1 MSGVFIAGAG
11 MYVPETV
18 VTNDEMAKFVDTSDE
33 WIKQRTGIS
42 ERRFSKGEPNWFM
55 GMKAAEQAI
64 ENSGI
69 SADDID
75 MIIGCTCTPDYYYP
89 TLACILQ
96 NKLGAKNAFCWDLNA
111 ACTGFIYAL
120 DIARLYLNSGKK
132 NILIVASEV
141 MSKEIDFDDRSSC
154 VLFGDGA
161 GAVVVKPQ
169 EKLYASFLKSK
180 GDLGKSLVSRAIKPH
195 GRFATDADNPIYN
208 ELEELESPK
217 IKMDGQDV
225 YKFAVRAMPEAL
237 KNACKNAGISVNDLD
252 LVIPHQA
259 NLRIIETA
267 VKHLSI
273 SMEKVY
279 VNIHRYANPSSACI
293 PMCISELMKDNKIK
307 RGDKIGLVGFGAGL
321 TYGSCVL
328 EF

>member
-18 VTNDEMAKFVDTSDE
+18 VTNGDMSKFVDTSDE

-55 GMKAAEQAI
+55 GMKAAQKAI
-64 ENSGI
+64 ENANI
-69 SADDID
+69 SASEID

-96 NKLGAKNAFCWDLNA
+96 DKLSAKNAFCFDLNA

-132 NILIVASEV
+132 NILIVASEM
-141 MSKEIDFDDRSSC
+141 MSKALDFNDRGTC

-161 GAVVVKPQ
+161 GAVVLKSQ
-169 EKLYASFLKSK
+169 DKMYASYLKSH
-180 GDLGKSLVSRAIKPH
+180 GDMGKHIVCRAIKPH
-195 GRFATDADNPIYN
+195 GKFATEADNPIYN
-208 ELEELESPK
+208 EFEELPSPK

-225 YKFAVRAMPEAL
+225 YKFAVKAMPEAL
-237 KNACKNAGISVNDLD
+237 TSACKNAGISVNDLD
-252 LVIPHQA
+252 LIIPHQA

-267 VKHLSI
+267 VKRLKI
-273 SMEKVY
+273 SMDKVY
-279 VNIHRYANPSSACI
+279 VNIHKYANPSSACI
-293 PMCISELMKDNKIK
+293 PMCLAELMDSGKIK

-321 TYGSCVL
+321 TFGSCVL